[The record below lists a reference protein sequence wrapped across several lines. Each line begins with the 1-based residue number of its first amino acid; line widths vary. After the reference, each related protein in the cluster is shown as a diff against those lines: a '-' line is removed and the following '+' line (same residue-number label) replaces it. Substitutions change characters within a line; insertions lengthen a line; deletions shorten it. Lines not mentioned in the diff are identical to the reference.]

1 MGRYGR
7 PKMTASTGKLQI
19 YDVNDKRAPQLMKE
33 AIQWLT
39 KSLPKQL
46 SKDDTD
52 LLNIRDEILGDIQQ
66 ARYLFTLH

>member
-1 MGRYGR
+1 
-7 PKMTASTGKLQI
+7 MTASSGKLQI
-19 YDVNDKRAPQLMKE
+19 YDVNDNRAPQLMKE

-39 KSLPKQL
+39 KTLPKQL

>member
-1 MGRYGR
+1 
-7 PKMTASTGKLQI
+7 MTASTGKLQI
-19 YDVNDKRAPQLMKE
+19 YDINDKRAPQLMKE

-52 LLNIRDEILGDIQQ
+52 LLNIRDEILADLNQTL
-66 ARYLFTLH
+66 YLFTFT